1 MSVTTHIPENHVP
14 HHHKAQVAQGPNW
27 IKWLQIAGLVYLLLV
42 AVSLIG
48 GGFKLAAG
56 DQAKELFAFASN
68 PVAGLVV
75 GTVATALIQS
85 SSTVTS
91 IIVGLVAGGLPVGI
105 AIPMV
110 MGANIGTTITNT
122 IVSLGHVRQGEE
134 FRRAFS
140 AATVHDFFNLIC
152 VVIFLPLEIMFGLLE
167 KMGAM
172 ASQWLVGGDS
182 MSMNGFDFIKPLVKP
197 PVKFLEN
204 TVLGGLPEAVTGTLM
219 IVLGIVTIFMVITLI
234 GKLLKSLMVGK
245 AKQILHSAVGRGPVS
260 GIASGTVIT
269 VLVQSSSTTTSLVVP
284 LAGSGVFTLRQIYPF
299 TLGANIGTCI
309 TALLAATAVTGA
321 NAIFA
326 LQVALVHLIYNVLG
340 VVVVYGIPWLREIP
354 LVAAQRLADATVQN
368 KLYAVAY
375 IGLVFFVVPLLLIGG
390 SNLMGI

>member
-1 MSVTTHIPENHVP
+1 MSVTTHIPEDHVP
-14 HHHKAQVAQGPNW
+14 EHQRAQVAQGPNW
-27 IKWLQIAGLVYLLLV
+27 MKWLQIAGLVYLLLV

-204 TVLGGLPEAVTGTLM
+204 TVLGGLPEAVAGTLM
-219 IVLGIVTIFMVITLI
+219 IALGIVTIFMVITLI

-284 LAGSGVFTLRQIYPF
+284 LAGSGVFSLRQIYPF